1 MANDDARFVCH
12 SLCTIRPMSV
22 TWYGNDASLDIDNIK
37 YILAIDNSLIISHVK
52 SSDATMYSC
61 RSSGETIAM
70 FKLVVILP
78 TTTTTTTTTTTPSIY
93 TKTVDKEEVEPSVS
107 VTANTVDKEEDEPS
121 VSVTAKTADKDE
133 GEPSGSVTSKTADK
147 DENQPSDCVTSK
159 IVDKDEDEPSDSASV
174 ITIAAVVAGVTVFSI
189 VAVVFLYLYVS
200 GRSSTSQPANH
211 VASTSDSQQS
221 PTLADQAIEYVSSA
235 ITSGPADQVDST
247 HTSVPPDNVASGSI
261 HSAAT
266 GP

>member
-1 MANDDARFVCH
+1 MANDDARFECH

-37 YILAIDNSLIISHVK
+37 FILAIDNSLIISQVK
-52 SSDATMYSC
+52 SSDAAMYSC

-70 FKLVVILP
+70 YKLVVSMP
-78 TTTTTTTTTTTPSIY
+78 TTTTTTTTTTAIY
-93 TKTVDKEEVEPSVS
+93 TKTVDKDEDEPSVS
-107 VTANTVDKEEDEPS
+107 VTAKRADKDEDEPS
-121 VSVTAKTADKDE
+121 VSVTAKTANKGE
-133 GEPSGSVTSKTADK
+133 GEPSGSVTSKAEDK
-147 DENQPSDCVTSK
+147 DKYEPSDCVTSK
-159 IVDKDEDEPSDSASV
+159 IVDKDEPSDSASV
-174 ITIAAVVAGVTVFSI
+174 ITIAAVVAGVTVFSMF
-189 VAVVFLYLYVS
+189 AVVFLYLYVS
-200 GRSSTSQPANH
+200 GRSSTSPPANH

-247 HTSVPPDNVASGSI
+247 HTSEPPDNVTTGSI